1 MNQERII
8 QELNFKFTRSGG
20 AGGQHVNKVSTKV
33 ILQFSIVDSNAL
45 SDEEKEILNNKLNN
59 RISKAGI
66 LTLTSDAS
74 RSQHKNKEVVI
85 KRFFIL
91 LKESLPPIKRRK
103 KTKKPRSANLKR
115 LERKKKRGN
124 TKAFRKRPNL
134 D

>member
-91 LKESLPPIKRRK
+91 LK
-103 KTKKPRSANLKR
+103 
-115 LERKKKRGN
+115 
-124 TKAFRKRPNL
+124 
-134 D
+134 

>member
-1 MNQERII
+1 MNQGRII

-33 ILQFSIVDSNAL
+33 VLQFSIVDSTAL
-45 SDEEKEILNNKLNN
+45 SDEEKEMLNNKLNN

-74 RSQHKNKEVVI
+74 RSQHKNKELVI

-91 LKESLPPIKRRK
+91 LKDSLKPIKRRK